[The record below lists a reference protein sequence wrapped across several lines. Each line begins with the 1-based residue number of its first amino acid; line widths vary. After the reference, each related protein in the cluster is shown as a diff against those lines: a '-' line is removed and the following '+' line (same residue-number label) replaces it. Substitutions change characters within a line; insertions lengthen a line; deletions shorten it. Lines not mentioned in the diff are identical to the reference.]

1 MDLAVGSFR
10 TKSDKEKPVSS
21 AEFTSRVVVPEAAGT
36 GARINWAPLLLLA
49 PLVLLLLV
57 FFVGPVAFNLQESL
71 RAPGVETLT
80 TTTYARILTDG
91 YYLKVL
97 GQTILLGF
105 GVTALCLIVGYPFAY
120 VIARAQGAWKA
131 VLIFVL
137 VAPLLVN
144 VVVRSFGWM
153 VILGGSGVINT
164 TLRAVGLPAVELMYT
179 WTGITIAMVHV
190 LLPFMVLAIAS
201 TLETLDLSLEEAAS
215 VLGAS
220 NLRTFFHVTF
230 PLSKEG
236 VVTGAILTFTLTIG
250 SFVTVM
256 LLGKNA
262 TMVLPLLIYQRLT
275 VASDWPTAAA
285 LGIILLAV
293 VLAILW
299 LQVRLL
305 RTKPRAYA

>member
-1 MDLAVGSFR
+1 MN
-10 TKSDKEKPVSS
+10 T
-21 AEFTSRVVVPEAAGT
+21 AELTSETIVPNTARAGAGT
-36 GARINWAPLLLLA
+36 NWIPLLLLA
-49 PLVLLLLV
+49 PLVMFLLL
-57 FFVGPVAFNLQESL
+57 FFVGPVLLNIQESL
-71 RAPGVETLT
+71 KAPGRETLT
-80 TTTYARILTDG
+80 TATYARILGDG

-105 GVTALCLIVGYPFAY
+105 GITALCLVLGYPLAY
-120 VIARAQGAWKA
+120 AIARTQGAWKA

-164 TLRAVGLPAVELMYT
+164 TLRALGLPVVELMYT

-201 TLETLDLSLEEAAS
+201 ALETLDLSLEEAAK

-220 NLRTFFHVTF
+220 NARTFFHVTL

-256 LLGKNA
+256 LLGKNS

-275 VASDWPTAAA
+275 VASDWSTAAA

-293 VLAILW
+293 VLGFLW
-299 LQVRLL
+299 LQFRLQ
-305 RTKPRAYA
+305 RAKQEAHA

>member
-1 MDLAVGSFR
+1 MSSEELAPRLIVPGAA
-10 TKSDKEKPVSS
+10 V
-21 AEFTSRVVVPEAAGT
+21 AGGRV
-36 GARINWAPLLLLA
+36 NWVPLLLLT
-49 PLVLLLLV
+49 PLVLFLLV
-57 FFVGPVAFNLQESL
+57 FFVGPVVFNLQESL
-71 RAPGVETLT
+71 KAPGVEALT
-80 TTTYARILTDG
+80 TANYARILGDG

-97 GQTILLGF
+97 AQTILLGF
-105 GVTALCLIVGYPFAY
+105 CVTALCLVLGYPFAY
-120 VIARAQGAWKA
+120 AIARAQGPWKA

-164 TLRAVGLPAVELMYT
+164 TLRVLGLPGVELMYT
-179 WTGITIAMVHV
+179 WTGITIALVHV

-220 NLRTFFHVTF
+220 RLRTFLHVTL

-236 VVTGAILTFTLTIG
+236 VITGAILTFTLTIG

-256 LLGKNA
+256 LLGKNS

-275 VASDWPTAAA
+275 VASDWPTAAT

-305 RTKPRAYA
+305 RPKQGTYA